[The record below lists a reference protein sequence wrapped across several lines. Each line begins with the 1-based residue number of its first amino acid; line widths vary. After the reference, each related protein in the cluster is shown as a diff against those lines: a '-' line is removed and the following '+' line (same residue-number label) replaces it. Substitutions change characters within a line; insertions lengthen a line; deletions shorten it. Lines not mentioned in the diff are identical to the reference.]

1 MQTISAVTTMLSN
14 HNKTQQRQQ
23 SSAMS
28 INSATLRPN
37 RETIANIATTKSLV
51 GPRLRSK
58 SRSKKH
64 HNFQVPYDEM
74 MMMQGKIVHRHSV
87 RNSTEMFHI
96 PYSQH
101 PQHCNFWA
109 TQIISNTVF

>member
-1 MQTISAVTTMLSN
+1 MM
-14 HNKTQQRQQ
+14 
-23 SSAMS
+23 M
-28 INSATLRPN
+28 
-37 RETIANIATTKSLV
+37 EKS
-51 GPRLRSK
+51 K
-58 SRSKKH
+58 KKH
-64 HNFQVPYDEM
+64 HNFQVPYDEMM

-96 PYSQH
+96 QYSQH

>member
-1 MQTISAVTTMLSN
+1 MLG
-14 HNKTQQRQQ
+14 KI
-23 SSAMS
+23 MMM
-28 INSATLRPN
+28 
-37 RETIANIATTKSLV
+37 EKS
-51 GPRLRSK
+51 K
-58 SRSKKH
+58 KKH

-96 PYSQH
+96 QYSQH